1 MSKFNLKVEPPLG
14 TDCVWLSRVHCT
26 LNKFKT
32 SASTDRHQV
41 LSDVKNLTHL
51 MLSSVTIHI
60 SQQRLSTAV
69 EWKYTHS
76 SKYSWHLH

>member
-1 MSKFNLKVEPPLG
+1 MSKFNLKVELPLG
-14 TDCVWLSRVHCT
+14 MDCVRLLRVHCT

-41 LSDVKNLTHL
+41 FWDVKNLTHL

-60 SQQRLSTAV
+60 LQQRLPTAM
-69 EWKYTHS
+69 E
-76 SKYSWHLH
+76 